1 MKTTKTSTLVKNL
14 LLSIFT
20 IMILISFSSCAK
32 KINFSSSSVVPAAR
46 GHVKIKKDNDKNY
59 VIKIELINLA
69 ESKRLQPSKQT
80 YVVWMVTEQEL
91 TKNIGRI
98 NTSTNMFSKKLKA
111 SFETV
116 SSLKP
121 VKIFLSAEDNSGI
134 EYPAGEV
141 VLSTDKFWD

>member
-1 MKTTKTSTLVKNL
+1 MRTLKVNTLLKNML
-14 LLSIFT
+14 LGIFAVM
-20 IMILISFSSCAK
+20 IMTSFSSCAK

-46 GHVKIKKDNDKNY
+46 GHVKIKKDNNNNY
-59 VIKIELINLA
+59 VIKIELLNLA

-80 YVVWMVTEQEL
+80 YVVWMVTDQDL
-91 TKNIGRI
+91 TRNIGRI

-121 VKIFLSAEDNSGI
+121 TKIFLTAEDNSGI
-134 EYPAGEV
+134 EYPEGAV
-141 VLSTDKFWD
+141 VLSTEKFW